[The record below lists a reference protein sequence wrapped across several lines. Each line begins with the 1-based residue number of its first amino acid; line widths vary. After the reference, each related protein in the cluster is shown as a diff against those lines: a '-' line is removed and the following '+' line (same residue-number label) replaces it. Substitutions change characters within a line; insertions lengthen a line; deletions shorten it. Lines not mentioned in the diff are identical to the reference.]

1 MIVIEKQGPSSIFF
15 FFCSGNYIVTIH
27 YGLITLQEARRLD
40 PILIMTTSP
49 ALIVYRSQLL
59 EQNDRVCGVGSGMG
73 GSKYKN
79 KASQPYACHLIIEL

>member
-1 MIVIEKQGPSSIFF
+1 MVRDCNWKAGSFFYFF

-49 ALIVYRSQLL
+49 ALIVNRSQLL

-73 GSKYKN
+73 GE
-79 KASQPYACHLIIEL
+79 QI